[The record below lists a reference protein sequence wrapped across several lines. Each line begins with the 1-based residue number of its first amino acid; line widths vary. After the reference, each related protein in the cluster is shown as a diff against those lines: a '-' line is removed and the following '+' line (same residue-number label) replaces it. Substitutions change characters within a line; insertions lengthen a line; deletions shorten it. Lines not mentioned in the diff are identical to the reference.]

1 MVRLA
6 GGGLVWLGCVLC
18 GLCAAG
24 GLRSRVNL
32 LEEIV
37 QALGLLERELTL
49 NHTPLPELLE
59 QLACRTS
66 GQGSRLFRDCYSS
79 FEKGNSFTYAWNTSL
94 RKVWLKEEERALLH
108 CLPDILGRYDALG
121 QAQTLARFRREV
133 EGCAA
138 RSREELCSMSR
149 VYGALGMTAG
159 GFLALMLL

>member
-6 GGGLVWLGCVLC
+6 GGGMVWLGCVLW

-24 GLRSRVNL
+24 GLRSRVRL
-32 LEEIV
+32 LEEIG
-37 QALGLLERELTL
+37 QALALLERELTL

-59 QLACRTS
+59 QLAHRTS
-66 GQGSRLFRDCYSS
+66 GQGSRLFQECRSNI
-79 FEKGNSFTYAWNTSL
+79 EKGNSFTHSWNTSL
-94 RKVWLKEEERALLH
+94 SKMWLKEEERALLN

-121 QAQTLARFRREV
+121 QAEALSCFKREV
-133 EGCAA
+133 ERCVA
-138 RSREELCSMSR
+138 RGREELRSMSR